1 MDVLLRRGVET
12 TQGVLCVFTKQARV
26 YLAIEQRVY
35 QLDQLIL
42 VGTNST
48 KLILHF
54 AGGACEVIIFN
65 ESETITLKFA
75 EMFRTWLRP
84 FVRALCI
91 DVL

>member
-12 TQGVLCVFTKQARV
+12 TQGVLCVFNSQARE
-26 YLAIEQRVY
+26 YLAIGQRVY
-35 QLDQLIL
+35 QLDQLTL

-54 AGGACEVIIFN
+54 AGGACEVISFN
-65 ESETITLKFA
+65 ESKTTTLKFA
-75 EMFRTWLRP
+75 ELFRTWLRP
-84 FVRALCI
+84 FVRAQCI